1 MERPLFHTCHV
12 ASRPRGAPL
21 PSLNTF
27 VHSAPTSLATE
38 TFPPPTRRNASH
50 QRPASSED
58 LDAGFP
64 CPRVLGVPT
73 RRPTSAWAGE
83 ELPWAAGPASQ
94 LRGLARVLRPQTG
107 TNGARTSLGTD
118 RGIAP
123 ASQLPRVNPDG
134 PAQAAR
140 GAGSPGRV
148 GGGMRPGAWR
158 TPHLLENASSWPLDH
173 SSEIF
178 IAHTVLNSSP

>member
-1 MERPLFHTCHV
+1 ME
-12 ASRPRGAPL
+12 SQPRGAPL
-21 PSLNTF
+21 PFLNTF
-27 VHSAPTSLATE
+27 VHGAPTSLATE

-50 QRPASSED
+50 QRPASLED

-94 LRGLARVLRPQTG
+94 LRGLAQVLRPQTG
-107 TNGARTSLGTD
+107 TNGARTSLGMD
-118 RGIAP
+118 WGIAP

-134 PAQAAR
+134 PVQAALCRQPGGQGAR
-140 GAGSPGRV
+140 GACAEGCVPAPGGR
-148 GGGMRPGAWR
+148 R
-158 TPHLLENASSWPLDH
+158 TFLKMLPHGPLT
-173 SSEIF
+173 
-178 IAHTVLNSSP
+178 TVLKSS